1 MYECKQVTHMQ
12 GVPAHRIPELRPAR
26 LILFFYKKSLVC
38 SGGGRRE
45 GGGRGG
51 EEIDYL
57 RLFYFIQFWTE
68 CAFFF
73 SFVFFRDAPV
83 FGSSTVV

>member
-26 LILFFYKKSLVC
+26 LILFFYKKKFGLLWR
-38 SGGGRRE
+38 GEEG

-73 SFVFFRDAPV
+73 SFVFF
-83 FGSSTVV
+83 FGMRLFSGVLR